1 MTNDSIGPAKVP
13 KYKQTRAWQR
23 LSRSWIGELTRNYKD
38 CTRELSAWLRCQSIA
53 LPSVEQLARSLA
65 ILHTHVDDGGDRRK
79 DMEAPVFLLSTGWR
93 AGSTLLQRIL
103 VTDPRLLLWG
113 EPLGEMALISK
124 MAEMVGYSVSP
135 TLLQLWG
142 SQAEAGSDPLSTSWI
157 ANLYPPATDFR
168 RGLRSVF
175 DQWLGRPAHERGFS
189 R

>member
-103 VTDPRLLLWG
+103 VTDPHLVLWG
-113 EPLGEMALISK
+113 EPLGEMALVSRL
-124 MAEMVGYSVSP
+124 AEMVSNSINPLKLGVWENQADV
-135 TLLQLWG
+135 TLSAL
-142 SQAEAGSDPLSTSWI
+142 ATSWI
-157 ANLYPPATDFR
+157 ANLYPSTGHFR
-168 RGLRSVF
+168 EALRGLF
-175 DQWLGRPAHERGFS
+175 DQWLGKPARD
-189 R
+189 